1 MGSGPHL
8 TLGGFEP
15 NIVHRKIRA
24 LVQTNLFAF
33 AVLGGAS
40 RGGLDRAQQSCW
52 VSNFRSND
60 LLARAC
66 VR

>member
-40 RGGLDRAQQSCW
+40 MGRP
-52 VSNFRSND
+52 
-60 LLARAC
+60 
-66 VR
+66 